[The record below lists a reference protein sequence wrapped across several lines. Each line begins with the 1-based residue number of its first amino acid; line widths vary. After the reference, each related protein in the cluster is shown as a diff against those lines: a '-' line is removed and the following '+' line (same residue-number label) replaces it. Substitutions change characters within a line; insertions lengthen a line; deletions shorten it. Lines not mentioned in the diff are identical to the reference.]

1 MRIAKLKSLCVTT
14 LSLASIWGHNALATE
29 DMVGM
34 NMSGGDVPKMQGGS
48 APANARDPH
57 AYSDGYDFGPIPRP
71 RMADEAVMGGV
82 MINRLERV
90 QTKENTYFNAYDFQ
104 GRIGKDYDKLVLKA
118 EGEIDEGKVHEART
132 ELLWSHAT
140 SAYWDAQLG
149 VRNDSGIAPSRN
161 WLALGMQGLAPYWFE
176 IDATAYVGD
185 QGRSALRLSAEY
197 ELLFTQ
203 KLILQPRIE
212 ANFYGVKDE
221 ERDIGAGLSSMVTG
235 LRLRYEI
242 RREFAP
248 YIGVDWSSKF
258 GETADLATAAGV
270 NINDTNIVAGIRAW
284 F

>member
-1 MRIAKLKSLCVTT
+1 MT
-14 LSLASIWGHNALATE
+14 
-29 DMVGM
+29 
-34 NMSGGDVPKMQGGS
+34 
-48 APANARDPH
+48 
-57 AYSDGYDFGPIPRP
+57 
-71 RMADEAVMGGV
+71 GV

-90 QTKENTYFNAYDFQ
+90 QTKENTYFSAYDLQ
-104 GRIGKDYDKLVLKA
+104 GRIGKDYERLVFKA

-140 SAYWDAQLG
+140 SAYWDGQLG
-149 VRNDSGIAPSRN
+149 VRHDSGVAPSRN

-176 IDATAYVGD
+176 IDTTVYVGD

-203 KLILQPRIE
+203 KLILQPRME
-212 ANFYGVKDE
+212 VNFYGVKDE
-221 ERDIGAGLSSMVTG
+221 DRKIGAGLSNMVTG

-248 YIGVDWSSKF
+248 YIGVDWNSKF
-258 GETADLATAAGV
+258 GATADYATAAGE
-270 NINDTNIVAGIRAW
+270 NINDMNIVAGLRAW

>member
-1 MRIAKLKSLCVTT
+1 MRIAKLKSLFVTT
-14 LSLASIWGHNALATE
+14 LSLAAILGNNAMAAE
-29 DMVGM
+29 DMAGM
-34 NMSGGDVPKMQGGS
+34 NMGGADAPKMQGGS

-57 AYSDGYDFGPIPRP
+57 AYSGGYDFGPIPRP
-71 RMADEAVMGGV
+71 VMADEAIMTGV

-90 QTKENTYFNAYDFQ
+90 QTKENTYFSAYDLQ
-104 GRIGKDYDKLVLKA
+104 GRIGKDYERLVFKA

-140 SAYWDAQLG
+140 SAYWDGQLG
-149 VRNDSGIAPSRN
+149 VRHDSGVAPSRN

-176 IDATAYVGD
+176 IDTTVYVGD

-203 KLILQPRIE
+203 KLILQPRME
-212 ANFYGVKDE
+212 VNFYGVKDE
-221 ERDIGAGLSSMVTG
+221 DRKIGAGLSNMVTG

-248 YIGVDWSSKF
+248 YIGVDWNSKF
-258 GETADLATAAGV
+258 GATADYATAAGE
-270 NINDTNIVAGIRAW
+270 NINDMNIVAGLRAW

>member
-1 MRIAKLKSLCVTT
+1 MKISKIISLCVTV
-14 LSLASIWGHNALATE
+14 LSLAAMWGHNAFAAD
-29 DMVGM
+29 DMGGM
-34 NMSGGDVPKMQGGS
+34 SMDGIQGGS
-48 APANARDPH
+48 ASANARDSH
-57 AYSDGYDFGPIPRP
+57 AYSGGFDFGPIPRP
-71 RMADEAVMGGV
+71 RMADEEIMAGV

-90 QTKENTYFNAYDFQ
+90 QTQENTYFSAYDLQ

-140 SAYWDAQLG
+140 SAYWDGQLG
-149 VRNDSGIAPSRN
+149 VRHDSGVAPSRN

-176 IDATAYVGD
+176 IDAVVYVGD
-185 QGRSALRLSAEY
+185 QGRTALRLSAEY
-197 ELLFTQ
+197 ELLLTQ

-212 ANFYGVKDE
+212 ANFYGKQDA
-221 ERDIGAGLSSMVTG
+221 EREIGAGFSNMVTG

-242 RREFAP
+242 KREFAP

-258 GETADLATAAGV
+258 GETADYAT
-270 NINDTNIVAGIRAW
+270 VAGEDTHVTNLVTGLRMW

>member
-1 MRIAKLKSLCVTT
+1 MRIAKLKSLFVTT
-14 LSLASIWGHNALATE
+14 LSLAAILGNNAMAAE
-29 DMVGM
+29 DMAGM
-34 NMSGGDVPKMQGGS
+34 NMGGADAPKMQGGS

-57 AYSDGYDFGPIPRP
+57 AYSGGYDFGPIPRP
-71 RMADEAVMGGV
+71 VMADEAIMTGV

-90 QTKENTYFNAYDFQ
+90 QTKENTYFSAYDLQ
-104 GRIGKDYDKLVLKA
+104 GRIGKDYERLVFKA
-118 EGEIDEGKVHEART
+118 EGVIDEGKVHEART

-140 SAYWDAQLG
+140 SAYWDGQLG
-149 VRNDSGIAPSRN
+149 VRHDSGVAPSRN

-176 IDATAYVGD
+176 IDTTVYVGD

-203 KLILQPRIE
+203 KLILQPRME
-212 ANFYGVKDE
+212 VNFYGVKDE
-221 ERDIGAGLSSMVTG
+221 DRKIGAGLSNMVTG

-248 YIGVDWSSKF
+248 YIGVDWNSKF
-258 GETADLATAAGV
+258 GATADYATAAGE
-270 NINDTNIVAGIRAW
+270 NINDMNIVAGLRAW

>member
-1 MRIAKLKSLCVTT
+1 MRITKLKSLCVIT
-14 LSLASIWGHNALATE
+14 LSLAAIWGRNALGAD
-29 DMVGM
+29 DMAGM
-34 NMSGGDVPKMQGGS
+34 NVSGSDVPKMQGGS

-90 QTKENTYFNAYDFQ
+90 QKKGNTYFNAYDFQ

-140 SAYWDAQLG
+140 SAYWDTQLG
-149 VRNDSGIAPSRN
+149 VRHDSGIAPSRN

-176 IDATAYVGD
+176 IDATAYVSD

-212 ANFYGVKDE
+212 VNFYGVKDE
-221 ERDIGAGLSSMVTG
+221 ERDIGAGLSSMVSG

-258 GETADLATAAGV
+258 GETANLATAAGV

>member
-1 MRIAKLKSLCVTT
+1 MRIIKLKALFVTT
-14 LSLASIWGHNALATE
+14 LSLAAIWGQNAFSAD
-29 DMVGM
+29 DMAGM
-34 NMSGGDVPKMQGGS
+34 NMSVADVPKMQGGS

-57 AYSDGYDFGPIPRP
+57 AYSDGYDFGAIPRP
-71 RMADEAVMGGV
+71 RMMDEAIIGGV

-90 QTKENTYFNAYDFQ
+90 QTKDNTYFNAYDLQ

-118 EGEIDEGKVHEART
+118 EGEIDEGKIHEART

-140 SAYWDAQLG
+140 SAYWDGQLG
-149 VRNDSGIAPSRN
+149 VRHDSGVAPSRN

-221 ERDIGAGLSSMVTG
+221 EREIGAGLSNVVTG

-242 RREFAP
+242 RREFSP
-248 YIGVDWSSKF
+248 YIGVDWYSKF
-258 GETADLATAAGV
+258 GETADFATAAGA
-270 NINDTNIVAGIRAW
+270 NIHDMNIVAGLRAW

>member
-1 MRIAKLKSLCVTT
+1 MRITKLTTLCVTT
-14 LSLASIWGHNALATE
+14 LCLAAILGNNAIAAE
-29 DMVGM
+29 DMAGM
-34 NMSGGDVPKMQGGS
+34 NMGGADAPKMQGGS

-57 AYSDGYDFGPIPRP
+57 AYSGGYDFGPIPRP
-71 RMADEAVMGGV
+71 VMADEAIMTGV
-82 MINRLERV
+82 MINRLERA
-90 QTKENTYFNAYDFQ
+90 QTKENTYLSAYDLQ
-104 GRIGKDYDKLVLKA
+104 GRIGKDYERLVLKA
-118 EGEIDEGKVHEART
+118 EGVIDEGKVHEART

-140 SAYWDAQLG
+140 SAYWDGQLG
-149 VRNDSGIAPSRN
+149 VRHDSGVAPSRN

-176 IDATAYVGD
+176 IDATVYVGD

-203 KLILQPRIE
+203 KLILQPRME
-212 ANFYGVKDE
+212 VNFYGVKDE
-221 ERDIGAGLSSMVTG
+221 EREIGAGLSNMVAG

-258 GETADLATAAGV
+258 GATADYATAAGA
-270 NINDTNIVAGIRAW
+270 NINDMNIVAGLRAW

>member
-1 MRIAKLKSLCVTT
+1 MMSKLKIIRAIVTVVIGT
-14 LSLASIWGHNALATE
+14 MSVWSQCAIAE
-29 DMVGM
+29 DGM
-34 NMSGGDVPKMQGGS
+34 GGMSMDGMQGGS
-48 APANARDPH
+48 APPDARDPH
-57 AYSDGYDFGPIPRP
+57 AHADGYDFGPIPRP
-71 RMADEAVMGGV
+71 RMADEAMMAGV

-90 QTKENTYFNAYDFQ
+90 QTRDNTYFNAYELQ
-104 GRIGKDYDKLVLKA
+104 GHIGKDYERLVLKA
-118 EGEIDEGKVHEART
+118 EGEIDGGKIHEART

-149 VRNDSGIAPSRN
+149 VRNDSGDAPGRN

-176 IDATAYVGD
+176 VDVTAYIGD
-185 QGRSALRLSAEY
+185 RGRTALRLSAEY

-212 ANFYGVKDE
+212 ANFYGVEDA
-221 ERDIGAGLSSMVTG
+221 EREIGAGLSNVIAG

-248 YIGVDWSSKF
+248 YIGVDWSGKY
-258 GETADLATAAGV
+258 GATADYATLTGA
-270 NINDTNIVAGIRAW
+270 NTHDTNVVAGLRVW